1 MTDSS
6 ITTGEIERELD
17 DTRSRLDATI
27 DALQHKLAPGS
38 MVEEA
43 VTYFKEGGGVE
54 FTHNLGRSVR
64 ENPIPVAL
72 IGIGV
77 GWLILNGARRGDTSH
92 YAYQDRPWTDRDRY
106 GDSRNTGMG
115 LARETSVHQPMPYEA
130 AAQDDLAI
138 RAHEAGAALS
148 RRPDESDSAFQERIH
163 EARGTVLGLTRRAG
177 EAGESFM
184 QRVEDA
190 MQAAASRVGSMV
202 RGAADLAGS
211 LAGRGQ
217 SAARDAYGYGSSAAS
232 GMREMGSRSFD
243 YVQDRP
249 LLLGALGLT
258 VGAVIGMLVPSSRY
272 ERRLA
277 GSVRR
282 QIGETARDLASDARD
297 RAMHVADA
305 VLDTA
310 HDAARREGL
319 TMPPGG
325 IAAAARETVAD
336 VSGRARR
343 VVEETASAGR
353 EALREE
359 LTGTSSE
366 QKTPSR
372 GASRPEQRV
381 G

>member
-1 MTDSS
+1 
-6 ITTGEIERELD
+6 
-17 DTRSRLDATI
+17 
-27 DALQHKLAPGS
+27 
-38 MVEEA
+38 
-43 VTYFKEGGGVE
+43 VE
-54 FTHNLGRSVR
+54 FTQNLGRSVR

-72 IGIGV
+72 IGIGI

-92 YAYQDRPWTDRDRY
+92 YAYQDRPWSDRDRY
-106 GDSRNTGMG
+106 GETTRNTGMG
-115 LARETSVHQPMPYEA
+115 IARETSVHQPMPYEA
-130 AAQDDLAI
+130 AARDDLAI
-138 RAHEAGAALS
+138 RAHEAGAALQ
-148 RRPDESDSAFQERIH
+148 RHPDEADSAFQERIH
-163 EARGTVLGLTRRAG
+163 EARGTVLGLSRRAG
-177 EAGESFM
+177 EAADSFK

-190 MQAAASRVGSMV
+190 MQAAASRVGSMMQ
-202 RGAADLAGS
+202 GAADMAGN

-217 SAARDAYGYGSSAAS
+217 SAARDAYSYGSSAAS
-232 GMREMGSRSFD
+232 GVRDMGSRSFD
-243 YVQDRP
+243 YVQERP

-319 TMPPGG
+319 TVPPGG

-343 VVEETASAGR
+343 VVEETASASR

-359 LTGTSSE
+359 LSGKSHEHNPPNNGSS
-366 QKTPSR
+366 T
-372 GASRPEQRV
+372 RPEHRV